1 MKLNTTLAIAGA
13 LVALGAIIIA
23 GCNAAK
29 PESEGTTGSAQNEM
43 PMDNTQKDDMPMGT
57 TVDYTNEK
65 GELICPV
72 LGDVIPS
79 KEAAAGH
86 QEYEGKTYYFC
97 CAGCPETFAADPEK
111 YAK

>member
-1 MKLNTTLAIAGA
+1 MKLNTTLAIVGA

-29 PESEGTTGSAQNEM
+29 PEADGTTGTAQNDK
-43 PMDNTQKDDMPMGT
+43 PMDNGHTDDMPMGT

-65 GELICPV
+65 GELVCPV
-72 LGDVIPS
+72 MGTVIES
-79 KEAAAGH
+79 KDKAVGH
-86 QEYEGKTYYFC
+86 QEYNGKTYYFC
-97 CAGCPETFAADPEK
+97 CGGCPDQFAEDPAK